1 MKKLLISRSA
11 VCGLLGFIAAP
22 AAAADLEPISGV
34 LVPFTWTGFYVG
46 ANTGGS
52 LGVGS
57 GVDFAVFTTPALGG
71 FPGGP
76 TTLFSDSVRHAAPGW
91 VLGGQLG
98 YNWQVAPWVF
108 GVEADWQWSEQQDTV
123 NTGCTSPGTITFIS
137 TFGTAAFGQCLTD
150 QQKLTNFGTARARGG
165 ALINQSL
172 WYVTG
177 GLAWGTV
184 QDSYAFVGDCNPA
197 LFQCGAGGGQ
207 PGPFLPASTALSHTK
222 MGWTI
227 GTGIETRLWGN
238 WSAKIEY
245 LYVDLG
251 TITNGFGIAPNLAYL
266 AQFGGAAFA
275 AGSGGGVAISSHVT
289 DHIVRVGVNYKLG
302 SAPAAAADLEP
313 ISGVLVP
320 FTWTG
325 FYVGANTG
333 GSLGVGSGVDFA
345 VFTTPALGGF
355 PGGPTTLFSDSVR
368 HAAPGWVLGGQ
379 LGYNWQVAPWVFGV
393 EADWQWSE
401 QQDTVNTGC
410 TSPGTVSF
418 VGIFGSGVGQCL
430 TDQQKLTNFGTA
442 RARGGALINQ
452 SLWYVTGGLA
462 WGTVQD
468 SYAFVGNCNP
478 DPFLA
483 CIQPGPFLPASTAL
497 SHTKMGWTIGTGIES
512 RLWGNWSAK
521 IEYLYVDLGTITNGF
536 GIAPNLAYL
545 AQFGGAAFAAGSGG
559 GVAIS
564 SHVTDHIVRV
574 GVNYRI

>member
-1 MKKLLISRSA
+1 MKRVIA
-11 VCGLLGFIAAP
+11 ALLGVASLCQTAL
-22 AAAADLEPISGV
+22 AADVGV
-34 LVPFTWTGFYVG
+34 ARVTYPSWTGFYVG
-46 ANTGGS
+46 VNTGGS

-57 GVDFAVFTTPALGG
+57 GVDSAVFTTPALAG

-76 TTLFSDSVRHAAPGW
+76 TTLFSDTVRHEAPGW

-108 GVEADWQWSEQQDTV
+108 GVEADWQWSRQQDTV
-123 NTGCTSPGTITFIS
+123 HTGCTSSGTIPFVS
-137 TFGTAAFGQCLTD
+137 SFGTAFGQCLTD
-150 QQKLTNFGTARARGG
+150 EQKLTNLGTARMRGG
-165 ALINQSL
+165 VLINQSL
-172 WYVTG
+172 WYLTG

-184 QDSYAFVGDCNPA
+184 QDNYTFVGSCNSA

-207 PGPFLPASTALSHTK
+207 PGPFLPASTVVSRTK

-251 TITNGFGIAPNLAYL
+251 TITDGFGIAPNLAYL

-302 SAPAAAADLEP
+302 VPAAAADLKP
-313 ISGVLVP
+313 ISGALVP
-320 FTWTG
+320 STWTG
-325 FYVGANTG
+325 FYVGADTG
-333 GSLGVGSGVDFA
+333 GSLGVGSGVDSA

-355 PGGPTTLFSDSVR
+355 PGGPTTLFSDTVR

-393 EADWQWSE
+393 EADWQWAL
-401 QQDTVNTGC
+401 QQDTGHTGC
-410 TSPGTVSF
+410 TSPGTASF
-418 VGIFGSGVGQCL
+418 VGIFGTAFGQCL
-430 TDQQKLTNFGTA
+430 TDEQKLTNLGTA
-442 RARGGALINQ
+442 RVRGGVLINQ
-452 SLWYVTGGLA
+452 SLWYLTGGLA

-468 SYAFVGNCNP
+468 NYTFVGSCAEVL
-478 DPFLA
+478 PFLQCA
-483 CIQPGPFLPASTAL
+483 PGGGQPGPFLPASTAV
-497 SHTKMGWTIGTGIES
+497 SHTKMGWTIGTGIETK
-512 RLWGNWSAK
+512 LWGNWSAK
-521 IEYLYVDLGTITNGF
+521 LEYLYVDLGTITDGF

-545 AQFGGAAFAAGSGG
+545 AQFGGAAFAAGSAG

-574 GVNYRI
+574 GVNYKI